1 MYKELGLEE
10 LASCVDALGYMSAA
24 VMSFIANE
32 GTPSDEEKLTYA
44 AMIVE
49 NNAAEIAEALKAIDA
64 AHRAEKQ

>member
-1 MYKELGLEE
+1 MYKDLGLDE

-32 GTPSDEEKLTYA
+32 GAPSDEEKLTYA

-49 NNAAEIAEALKAIDA
+49 NNAAEIAEALKAIDTA
-64 AHRAEKQ
+64 RREED